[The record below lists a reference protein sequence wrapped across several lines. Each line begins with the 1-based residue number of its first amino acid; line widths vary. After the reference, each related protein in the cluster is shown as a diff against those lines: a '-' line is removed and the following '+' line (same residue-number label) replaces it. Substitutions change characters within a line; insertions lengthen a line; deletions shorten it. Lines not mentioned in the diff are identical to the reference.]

1 MAVAATML
9 DAHEQRIRGLEGSQA
24 DISVDVAR
32 LTADVEHL
40 HAAVTEQVV
49 PPLNAIARE
58 VTKLAKT
65 MEDGHRDVIGRLT
78 ALETAKKAE
87 IAKRAVWV
95 SRITGPA
102 VLIAGGIA
110 GALASKF
117 GEAVWL
123 WLQKP

>member
-9 DAHEQRIRGLEGSQA
+9 DAHEQRIRTLEGSHA

-49 PPLNAIARE
+49 PPLQEIARE

-65 MEDGHRDVIGRLT
+65 MEDGHRDVTGRLT

-87 IAKRAVWV
+87 IAKRALWV

-102 VLIAGGIA
+102 VLIAGGVA
-110 GALASKF
+110 GALATKF

-123 WLQKP
+123 WLQKL